1 MLEQELDVRALPK
14 PQTHPAIFGAFTA
27 LAPGETFVL
36 IDEHDPKPLRGELEA
51 DFPGGFSWEYVADGP
66 QEWRVR
72 IGRLH
77 STPLP
82 RILCDT
88 GELGGDPDAAGAV
101 WALPV
106 RERDL
111 DSNVIQ
117 LPAGEKIDAH
127 AGPDLDVLIH
137 VLHGTGTLRTEGGD
151 VDLAP
156 GVLLWLPKRS
166 RREFLAGESGLRY
179 LTVHQRREAL
189 TIEGLTHSDR

>member
-1 MLEQELDVRALPK
+1 MPEQELDVRALPK
-14 PQTHPAIFGAFTA
+14 PQKHPAIFGAFAA
-27 LAPGETFVL
+27 LAPGEAVVL
-36 IDEHDPKPLRGELEA
+36 VNDHDPQPLRGEFEA
-51 DFPGGFSWEYVADGP
+51 DFPGGFSWEYLAEGP
-66 QEWRVR
+66 REWRVR

-88 GELGGDPDAAGAV
+88 GDLGDDPDAAGAV

-106 RERDL
+106 RDRDL

-117 LPAGEKIDAH
+117 LPAGRKIDAH

-137 VLHGTGTLRTEGGD
+137 VLRGTGTLRTEGGD
-151 VDLAP
+151 VPLAP

-179 LTVHQRREAL
+179 LTVHQRRKAL